1 MLAVAHSPCVS
12 CRLWRLT
19 IFCQLH
25 GAGCCQGPGM
35 CMPSRQACVRRRGRP
50 GGIRPAP
57 RVLSLRRIPLEDSHH
72 RTGTRTQTRTP
83 MLRSDPAN
91 TKFPGLTP
99 MYLPAGASI
108 RCRLR
113 LSPSTR
119 SGVRHDMQDRARQ
132 AHVLT
137 RGPVLQPHL
146 ATGTRSVQTKCAVLI
161 ARSCSHEFTVAA
173 ADICNPRAVVQRV
186 QKLHHSWPRLV
197 PAVAKH
203 RTRRTGHVRPPN
215 AQKRPRS
222 IHARERTGHGA
233 SGPQT
238 HFGEVTPRAVPR
250 VAEVGGDGVVHA
262 MHVLLLKQLRILLP
276 QSPADSPRS
285 TRFQRGRAC
294 NLWLAQS
301 RAHAARRPAARG
313 RRRAR
318 DPPDRLPARRDQT
331 AGAAGHCGGGDGGTR
346 RAAEPQEHA
355 AQRAQQRPLPRNL
368 AVPPAAGPPFL
379 PSLFAIARTASAAM
393 SNNGAAGRAA
403 SRIEAEDAEAVHN
416 ALRRLGMIG
425 SRVRARAHGRT
436 DARRGAAAQYVC
448 ALCTGMEQT
457 ARGRRVKSFVDEL
470 RAVLLPATVPL
481 AHA

>member
-1 MLAVAHSPCVS
+1 
-12 CRLWRLT
+12 
-19 IFCQLH
+19 
-25 GAGCCQGPGM
+25 M

-137 RGPVLQPHL
+137 RGAVLQPHL

-301 RAHAARRPAARG
+301 RAHAARRPAARS
-313 RRRAR
+313 RATR
-318 DPPDRLPARRDQT
+318 GPHPTGCPLGAIRPLAPPDI
-331 AGAAGHCGGGDGGTR
+331 AGAAM
-346 RAAEPQEHA
+346 AAPGAPRSPRSTQHSGPSSA
-355 AQRAQQRPLPRNL
+355 RFLAILLCLPRPVL
-368 AVPPAAGPPFL
+368 PSSL
-379 PSLFAIARTASAAM
+379 PSLRSHELHPLRCPIMALQAARQA
-393 SNNGAAGRAA
+393 
-403 SRIEAEDAEAVHN
+403 
-416 ALRRLGMIG
+416 G
-425 SRVRARAHGRT
+425 SRRRT
-436 DARRGAAAQYVC
+436 RRP
-448 ALCTGMEQT
+448 CTMRS
-457 ARGRRVKSFVDEL
+457 ADWV
-470 RAVLLPATVPL
+470 
-481 AHA
+481 